1 MSEKFVILDFET
13 TGCDISNSHPTSRS
27 YFKNKQW
34 YDPIELA
41 LIDLSSE
48 TEYHYFIKPHED
60 YIIEGKSW
68 ATEVHGYQPDIFMK
82 RDDLQTWKE
91 VYKEV
96 QRLLTGKTA
105 VAHNAF
111 AFDKIVMEQT
121 CSKYGLLAP
130 ICEWRDT
137 KLEIQKMYPDKSSKQ
152 EEVAKWMFNE
162 TYNAHSA
169 IDDVRM
175 LKKIFTNIN
184 EKPDWIFI

>member
-1 MSEKFVILDFET
+1 
-13 TGCDISNSHPTSRS
+13 
-27 YFKNKQW
+27 
-34 YDPIELA
+34 
-41 LIDLSSE
+41 
-48 TEYHYFIKPHED
+48 
-60 YIIEGKSW
+60 
-68 ATEVHGYQPDIFMK
+68 MK
-82 RDDLQTWKE
+82 RDDLQTWEE

-130 ICEWRDT
+130 LCEWRDT